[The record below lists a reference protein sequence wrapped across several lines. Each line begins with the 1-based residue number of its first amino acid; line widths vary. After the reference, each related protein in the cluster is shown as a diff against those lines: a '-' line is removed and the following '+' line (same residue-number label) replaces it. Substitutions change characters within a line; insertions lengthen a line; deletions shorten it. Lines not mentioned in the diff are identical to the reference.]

1 MRQLCVQTA
10 RGAGRLLLC
19 MLERV
24 RAAPSSQYKS
34 AKRLY
39 CEEFCTHQK
48 NKAFIS
54 NMIMQL
60 TNPKKARG
68 TGNPFDA
75 YAAFIA
81 LRVLPYA
88 WLRYTTHFA
97 WIDSNGLIID
107 ACAGQFVSML
117 AAFSLWAPTHR

>member
-1 MRQLCVQTA
+1 MAFVRQLCVQTA

-19 MLERV
+19 MVERV

-60 TNPKKARG
+60 TNPKKPIG
-68 TGNPFDA
+68 QE
-75 YAAFIA
+75 
-81 LRVLPYA
+81 
-88 WLRYTTHFA
+88 TH
-97 WIDSNGLIID
+97 
-107 ACAGQFVSML
+107 SMRML
-117 AAFSLWAPTHR
+117 HSLHYE